1 MGLVLDGAPR
11 AIIET
16 PYLTSETRIA
26 LIAAYGAAVM
36 HYERGIIAVDLL
48 DRTAIIG
55 CARDGMWVTIGNTH
69 NPTGQP
75 LSESPFYRISTR
87 IRQQTRGRSARSVPT
102 DQPHLGKVHS
112 TSDGPL

>member
-1 MGLVLDGAPR
+1 MSNDLKVGSFEMGLVLDGAPR

-69 NPTGQP
+69 NPIAF
-75 LSESPFYRISTR
+75 LSYLNAHPSTD
-87 IRQQTRGRSARSVPT
+87 SW
-102 DQPHLGKVHS
+102 
-112 TSDGPL
+112 